1 MSYQQYEKLLGET
14 FFEANL
20 KAENKYGKG
29 NFEVL
34 TSKRVK
40 HPIYLGLGTKELVEL
55 TIGIIDRKPAAR
67 PQPDAPSRP
76 LPSIEV
82 TAPRPSFS
90 GTSSS
95 ERSQTRSPMPVM
107 PNSSQ
112 PRAKAP
118 PAATAAETVSPYK
131 PGIHAYN
138 AQKISHN
145 MREIHGLR
153 TIQEGEDEPRSQSI
167 NDPGLEPHQ
176 IQDLLAEIM
185 AVKDERQRREKML
198 PKPEAKNRPQRAVS
212 GTTPDA
218 EPDEVRSMVSAMEA
232 RVNQIFAMLQ
242 NLNRE
247 SGEVLERKVAD
258 LPKGLFE
265 VKKNLLAME
274 TPLEIA
280 DQVVFDLKDHLPANA
295 LRQPAEALRAAC
307 SWFEKKLKFSPEIEF
322 KSKSGPTVVVFIGPT
337 GVGKTTTIA
346 KLAAAYGICPREQK
360 SIALFTLDTYRIG
373 AVNHLQQFA
382 EIIGAEMEILY
393 RPDEIDP
400 AILRHHDKDL
410 IIVDTAGRCPKDTD
424 ELCELSGFIEKLP
437 SASKY
442 LVLSATSKYT
452 DMIDT
457 IRCFGRVGFDHLI
470 FTKIDET
477 NTIGPLLA
485 LLFKT
490 GKSLAY
496 ITNGQKVPEDFRKA
510 SFEFFN
516 SRLFPDAE
524 F

>member
-55 TIGIIDRKPAAR
+55 TIGILDRKPAAR
-67 PQPDAPSRP
+67 VLNDAPSRP
-76 LPSIEV
+76 LPSVEV
-82 TAPRPSFS
+82 SVPRPIPAANSN
-90 GTSSS
+90 GDRKKS
-95 ERSQTRSPMPVM
+95 ETAAVTE
-107 PNSSQ
+107 
-112 PRAKAP
+112 KAP
-118 PAATAAETVSPYK
+118 AYT
-131 PGIHAYN
+131 PGIKAYA
-138 AQKISHN
+138 AQKLSHN
-145 MREIHGLR
+145 IREVHGLR
-153 TIQEGEDEPRSQSI
+153 SIQEGNDEPKPQSI

-176 IQDLLAEIM
+176 IQNLLAEIM
-185 AVKDERQRREKML
+185 AVKDERQRREKIL
-198 PKPEAKNRPQRAVS
+198 PRPEDKKNPGITQAKVKS
-212 GTTPDA
+212 ESPD
-218 EPDEVRSMVSAMEA
+218 DMRTMVSAMEE

-247 SGEVLERKVAD
+247 SGEALDRKVAD
-258 LPKGLFE
+258 LPQGLFE

-274 TPLEIA
+274 TPSEVA

-307 SWFEKKLKFSPEIEF
+307 RWFEKKLKFSPEIEF
-322 KSKSGPTVVVFIGPT
+322 KRKSGPTVVVLIGPT

-346 KLAAAYGICPREQK
+346 KLAAAYGVCPRNQK
-360 SIALFTLDTYRIG
+360 SIALFTMDTYRIG

-393 RPDEIDP
+393 KPEDIDI
-400 AILRHHDKDL
+400 ALVNHQNKDL
-410 IIVDTAGRCPKDTD
+410 IIVDTAGRCQKDTN

-442 LVLSATSKYT
+442 LVLSANTKYS

-457 IRCFGRVGFDHLI
+457 VRCFGRVGFDHLI

-524 F
+524 Y